1 MDLVRMLEK
10 CRRDQWSVEQLD
22 WTQKPRALSRDDE
35 IAVVQY
41 FTNMAGIEKLAAA
54 LFREQGL
61 KTSDPTLK
69 AIFESFV
76 VDEERHSDAAL
87 RLARH
92 YDVHAYRTYVTNPA
106 LVRFTPHF
114 VNAVRFLSAEVA
126 NTYITTGELVLD
138 VALLRSLDD
147 FVNDGMSRA
156 AMELI
161 NRDESRHIAI
171 DFFMTEYY
179 ASAAYQRDTAHEP
192 SKPLATRLRAW
203 WALLMMFYFA
213 GPFFREVFFRPM
225 DLIDPTGRRLI
236 EAFKRIQLVGIKPEI
251 ARRPFNR
258 FLHFLQAVH
267 RNRFTGPFLSKV
279 AARVV
284 GLEPRVLDR
293 LYTEDERREA
303 ERLSIEE
310 LAEVALRAKY
320 AF

>member
-1 MDLVRMLEK
+1 MDLGRMLEK
-10 CRRDQWSVEQLD
+10 CRRDQWSVDQLD
-22 WTQKPRALSRDDE
+22 WTQPPRTLSKEDE

-61 KTSDPTLK
+61 KTKDPTLK

-76 VDEERHSDAAL
+76 VDEERHSDAAI

-92 YDVHAYRTYVTNPA
+92 YDVHHYRVYETNPA

-114 VNAVRFLSAEVA
+114 VNAIRFLSAEVA

-179 ASAAYQRDTAHEP
+179 ASDAYQRDSAHEP
-192 SKPLATRLRAW
+192 AQPLATRLRAW
-203 WALLMMFYFA
+203 WALLMVFYFA

-225 DLIDPTGRRLI
+225 DLIDPTGRRLL
-236 EAFKRIQLVGIKPEI
+236 EAFKRIQLVAAKPEI

-258 FLHFLQAVH
+258 FLSFLQAVH
-267 RNRFTGPFLSKV
+267 MNRFTGPILSKV

-284 GLEPRVLDR
+284 GLEPRVMDR
-293 LYTEDERREA
+293 LYTDEEKREA
-303 ERLSIEE
+303 ERMSIEE
-310 LAEVALRAKY
+310 LAERALQAKY

>member
-10 CRRDQWSVEQLD
+10 CRRDQWALDQLD
-22 WTQKPRALSRDDE
+22 WTQKPRELSREDE

-41 FTNMAGIEKLAAA
+41 FTNMAGIELLAAA
-54 LFREQGL
+54 LFREQRA
-61 KTSDPTLK
+61 KTKDPTLE

-76 VDEERHSDAAL
+76 VDEERHSEAAK

-92 YDVHAYRTYVTNPA
+92 YDVHRYKTYEMNPA

-126 NTYITTGELVLD
+126 NVYITTGELVLD

-147 FVNDGMSRA
+147 FVSDGMSRA

-171 DFFMTEYY
+171 DFHMTEYY
-179 ASAAYQRDTAHEP
+179 ASEAYQRDAAAEP
-192 SKPLATRLRAW
+192 RQSLPTRLRAW

-225 DLIDPTGRRLI
+225 DLIDPTGRRLL
-236 EAFKRIQLVGIKPEI
+236 EAFKRAQLMGLRPDI

-258 FLHFLQAVH
+258 FLKLLQRIH
-267 RNRFTGPFLSKV
+267 ENRFTGPLLSKL
-279 AARVV
+279 AARVI
-284 GLEPRVLDR
+284 GLEPRVMDR
-293 LYTEDERREA
+293 LYSETEAREA
-303 ERLSIEE
+303 ERMSIDE
-310 LAEVALRAKY
+310 LAEAALQAKY